1 MVQTVRTIMIQADQK
16 KIVLEKPRV
25 LTRIFFS
32 IDRIADQTAW
42 YTTMISFDDP
52 LFSSFFALNGSL
64 NCFQAEG
71 EDIFQGNIWVW
82 NASDTDFWYTMTEI
96 LH

>member
-1 MVQTVRTIMIQADQK
+1 MVQTVFSVKILAGK
-16 KIVLEKPRV
+16 KTIVLEKPHS
-25 LTRIFFS
+25 LHRIFFS
-32 IDRIADQTAW
+32 VNRVADQTAW